1 MIVMKKV
8 ILFSLVFGGFTFFL
22 SCINGE
28 KGYEVLDESKSQLIN
43 SLINIDIPLVVL
55 IDSLQVKQHNI
66 SIQIDKSD
74 YLLMVLN
81 KDVILKS
88 YRMVLGS
95 NPKNDKRMEGDRCTP
110 EGTFHIVSK
119 YPHKNWRK
127 FIWIDYPNDES
138 RRKFNKSKS
147 NGEIPKD
154 AEIGGEVGIHGTPE
168 NGEYLIDDKVNWTWG
183 CISLKRND
191 VDEIYPYIN
200 EGTEI
205 IIVK

>member
-1 MIVMKKV
+1 MKKP
-8 ILFSLVFGGFTFFL
+8 ILSILCFALSLSVQ
-22 SCINGE
+22 SCDNKTDSIKMVSIKKNPISS
-28 KGYEVLDESKSQLIN
+28 VLIN
-43 SLINIDIPLVVL
+43 ENRSLAFL

-74 YLLMVLN
+74 YTLMVLN
-81 KDVILKS
+81 KAEVLKS

-95 NPKNDKRMEGDRCTP
+95 NPKDDKRMEGDRCTP

-119 YPHKNWRK
+119 YPHKSWRK

-138 RRKFNKSKS
+138 KIKFKEAKL

-154 AEIGGEVGIHGTPE
+154 AKIGGEIGIHGTPE
-168 NGEYLIDDKVNWTWG
+168 GSDYLIDDKVNWTWG
-183 CISLKRND
+183 CVSLKRKD

-200 EGTEI
+200 ESTEI
-205 IIVK
+205 IIEK

>member
-138 RRKFNKSKS
+138 RRKFNKSKL

-154 AEIGGEVGIHGTPE
+154 AEIGGEVGIHGTSE
-168 NGEYLIDDKVNWTWG
+168 NGEYLIDEKVNWTWG

-200 EGTEI
+200 ESTEI

>member
-1 MIVMKKV
+1 MKKSMLS
-8 ILFSLVFGGFTFFL
+8 ILCFAFSLSVQ
-22 SCINGE
+22 SCDNKTDSIKTVSN
-28 KGYEVLDESKSQLIN
+28 KKNPISSVLIN
-43 SLINIDIPLVVL
+43 ENRSLAFL

-74 YLLMVLN
+74 YTLMVLN
-81 KDVILKS
+81 KAEVLKS

-95 NPKNDKRMEGDRCTP
+95 NPKDDKRMEGDRCTP

-138 RRKFNKSKS
+138 KIKFKEAKL
-147 NGEIPKD
+147 NGEIPKS
-154 AEIGGEVGIHGTPE
+154 AKIGGEIGIHGTPE
-168 NGEYLIDDKVNWTWG
+168 GSDYLIDDKVNWTWG
-183 CISLKRND
+183 CISLKRKD

-200 EGTEI
+200 ESTEI
-205 IIVK
+205 IIEK

>member
-74 YLLMVLN
+74 YVLMVLN
-81 KDVILKS
+81 KDIILKS

-95 NPKNDKRMEGDRCTP
+95 NPKDDKRMEGDRCTP

-200 EGTEI
+200 ESTEI

>member
-1 MIVMKKV
+1 MKKS
-8 ILFSLVFGGFTFFL
+8 ILSILCFALSHSVQSCDNKIDSIKIVSNKKNPISLV
-22 SCINGE
+22 
-28 KGYEVLDESKSQLIN
+28 LIN
-43 SLINIDIPLVVL
+43 ENRSLAFL

-74 YLLMVLN
+74 YVLMMLN

-95 NPKNDKRMEGDRCTP
+95 NPKDDKRMEGDRCTP

-138 RRKFNKSKS
+138 RRKFNKSKL
-147 NGEIPKD
+147 NGEILKD

>member
-1 MIVMKKV
+1 MKKP
-8 ILFSLVFGGFTFFL
+8 ILSILCFALSLSVQ
-22 SCINGE
+22 SCDNKTDSIKIVSN
-28 KGYEVLDESKSQLIN
+28 KKNPISSVLIN
-43 SLINIDIPLVVL
+43 ENRSLAFL

-66 SIQIDKSD
+66 SIQINKSD
-74 YLLMVLN
+74 YILMVLN
-81 KDVILKS
+81 KAEILKS

-95 NPKNDKRMEGDRCTP
+95 NPKDDKRMEGDRCTP

-119 YPHKNWRK
+119 YPHKSWRK

-138 RRKFNKSKS
+138 RRKFKEAKL

-154 AEIGGEVGIHGTPE
+154 AKIGGEIGIHGTPE
-168 NGEYLIDDKVNWTWG
+168 DSDYLIDDKVNWTWG
-183 CISLKRND
+183 CVSLKRKD

-205 IIVK
+205 IIEK

>member
-28 KGYEVLDESKSQLIN
+28 KGYEVLDESKNQLIN

-74 YLLMVLN
+74 YVLMVLN
-81 KDVILKS
+81 KDIILKS

-95 NPKNDKRMEGDRCTP
+95 NPKDDKRMEGDRCTP

-200 EGTEI
+200 ESTEI

>member
-1 MIVMKKV
+1 MKKL
-8 ILFSLVFGGFTFFL
+8 ILSLFCLALFL
-22 SCINGE
+22 SVKSCDN
-28 KGYEVLDESKSQLIN
+28 KLDSIKIISNTKNPSPSFLIN
-43 SLINIDIPLVVL
+43 ENRSLAFL
-55 IDSLQVKQHNI
+55 IDSIRVKQHNI

-200 EGTEI
+200 ESTEI